1 MEKSMVRL
9 PDRLKEA
16 AEGLAENLLAA
27 EPFVL
32 YDRANIRLNAD
43 TQSRNLLEQL
53 STVQAKIRSGQ
64 TNGGVTRQDIDQL
77 RALQSEVQQNQAIMD
92 YARAQQNA
100 INYLREINQEISQ
113 LLGMDFATL
122 ARQTSC

>member
-1 MEKSMVRL
+1 MVRL

-32 YDRANIRLNAD
+32 YDRANIWLNAD

-53 STVQAKIRSGQ
+53 STVQVKIRSGQ
-64 TNGGVTRQDIDQL
+64 SNGGVTQQDIDQL
-77 RALQSEVQQNQAIMD
+77 RALQSEVQQNQTIVE

-122 ARQTSC
+122 ARQPSC